1 MKNSAG
7 SDSASRIQRWSQP
20 LIAIGRWLVEPSTSI
35 IGPEHRRQARLLM
48 ALLLILLLFALLGLI
63 SPLLGLYSV
72 PELENSGYTWI
83 TLGVLALLVAEYAL
97 SRTLYYLWAAILVV
111 VTILGGTFLIM
122 ITDPG
127 NDQMPSFLILGGL
140 IGSLFFSAR
149 STAFIFLAAFVGL
162 LLLPAI
168 APDISSA
175 DNSDTL
181 FFLLLIGGLV
191 VMATAIRQR
200 YLEQIEWQ
208 TQQLIES
215 EARLRELAIRD
226 PLTGLFNRRYLEEM
240 LAIEMIRA
248 RRKNYQIGVIMADID
263 HFKQFNDVHGH
274 AAGDVV
280 LVQIANLLRTL
291 VRSSDVTCRYGGEEF
306 IIILPEASMDITR
319 LRADLMRESA
329 GKLHIQYE
337 GQTLKAVTLSLG
349 VAIFPD
355 HGSTMDVLLA
365 AADTALYRA
374 KRSGRNRVVAVE

>member
-1 MKNSAG
+1 MKHSTVPDNSTQV
-7 SDSASRIQRWSQP
+7 RRWSPP
-20 LIAIGRWLVEPSTSI
+20 LIAVGRWLVEPSTSI
-35 IGPEHRRQARLLM
+35 VGPEHRRQARLLM

-72 PELENSGYTWI
+72 PELENAGYTWI

-97 SRTLYYLWAAILVV
+97 SRTRYYLWAAVLVV

-127 NDQMPSFLILGGL
+127 NDQMPSFLVLGGL

-149 STAFIFLAAFVGL
+149 STAFIFLAACVGL

-175 DNSDTL
+175 GNSDTL

-200 YLEQIEWQ
+200 YLEQIQQQ
-208 TQQLIES
+208 TQLLIDS

-248 RRKNYQIGVIMADID
+248 QRKNYQIGIIMADID

-274 AAGDVV
+274 AAGDMV

-329 GKLHIQYE
+329 GKLRIQYE

-355 HGSTMDVLLA
+355 HGSTMDVFLA

-374 KRSGRNRVVAVE
+374 KRSGRNRVVAAE